1 MSRVADYLFAIL
13 ITVWVGALWAI
24 GFMAAPV
31 LFQQLADRM
40 LAGAIAG
47 KLFAI
52 VAWLG
57 IGSAAYALLYLLA
70 REGAQTLRNAAFWI
84 VLLMLLLTLAGQFGV
99 TPILEG
105 LKAQSVPHDI
115 MEGVLRDRFAM
126 WHGISSVLYLVV
138 SVLGVALATQVYRR

>member
-1 MSRVADYLFAIL
+1 MSRIADYLFAIV

-47 KLFAI
+47 KLFTI

-57 IGSAAYALLYLLA
+57 IGSAAYALLYLMS
-70 REGAQTLRNAAFWI
+70 REGTRSLKSAIFWI

-138 SVLGVALATQVYRR
+138 SVLGVALTTQVYRR